1 MNKRWR
7 NIGLTALLVL
17 AIVVIAPAFLSGG
30 STQQE
35 ARTMRYSDF
44 VEAVEENQISRV
56 LISPDRGTAQVV
68 ENDGRRAQV
77 NLAPDKE
84 LLGLLTQHDVDIA
97 VQPTRQAPAWQSAVG
112 SLIFPLLLLGGLFF
126 LFRRSFKL

>member
-17 AIVVIAPAFLSGG
+17 AIVVIAPAFFNGG
-30 STQQE
+30 NSQQE

-56 LISPDRGTAQVV
+56 LISPA
-68 ENDGRRAQV
+68 A
-77 NLAPDKE
+77 APLRWSKMMDV
-84 LLGLLTQHDVDIA
+84 GL
-97 VQPTRQAPAWQSAVG
+97 
-112 SLIFPLLLLGGLFF
+112 
-126 LFRRSFKL
+126 K

>member
-17 AIVVIAPAFLSGG
+17 AIVVIAPAFLNGG
-30 STQQE
+30 NTQQE

-44 VEAVEENQISRV
+44 VEAFEDNQISRV

-97 VQPTRQAPAWQSAVG
+97 VQPTRQAPACLLYTSPSPRDKRQSRMPSSA
-112 SLIFPLLLLGGLFF
+112 
-126 LFRRSFKL
+126 

>member
-17 AIVVIAPAFLSGG
+17 AIVVIAPAFLGG
-30 STQQE
+30 GNTQQE

-44 VEAVEENQISRV
+44 VEAVEDNQISRV

-97 VQPTRQAPAWQSAVG
+97 VQPTRQAPAWQQAG
-112 SLIFPLLLLGGLFF
+112 A
-126 LFRRSFKL
+126 

>member
-17 AIVVIAPAFLSGG
+17 AIVVIAPAFLGG
-30 STQQE
+30 GNTQQE

-44 VEAVEENQISRV
+44 VEAVEDNQISRV

-84 LLGLLTQHDVDIA
+84 LLGLHNL
-97 VQPTRQAPAWQSAVG
+97 VQQAKE
-112 SLIFPLLLLGGLFF
+112 LYLLLCWLKKNFEI
-126 LFRRSFKL
+126 SITVIVK